1 MAFINL
7 GKLTCVPNR
16 KWSNSCMI
24 PPYGSL
30 RSMLILD
37 DLPLYYDLIMSWWGL
52 CEVAI
57 AVSSHSGLGSPWWTC
72 LPAGARVLD
81 SGVTPKT
88 QGKTPE
94 NKGRLDTPQEDVP
107 KQQGKQINIIT
118 IITIITIINHQ
129 SSSIINH
136 QSSSSII
143 IIIII
148 IFIYIYICWYSVYI

>member
-57 AVSSHSGLGSPWWTC
+57 AVSSHSGLVSPWWTC

-81 SGVTPKT
+81 SGETPKT
-88 QGKTPE
+88 QGRTTE

-107 KQQGKQINIIT
+107 KQQGKQINII
-118 IITIITIINHQ
+118 IIIHH
-129 SSSIINH
+129 SSIIHHHHHN
-136 QSSSSII
+136 SSFIIHHSSII
-143 IIIII
+143 IIIY
-148 IFIYIYICWYSVYI
+148 IYIYILLI